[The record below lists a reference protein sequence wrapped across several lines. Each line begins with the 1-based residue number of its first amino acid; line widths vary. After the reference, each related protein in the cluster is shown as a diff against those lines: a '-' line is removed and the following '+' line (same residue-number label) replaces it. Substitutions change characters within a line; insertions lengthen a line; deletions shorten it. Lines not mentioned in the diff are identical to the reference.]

1 VKDRS
6 LLFIF
11 LVLFSFLGIQAQT
24 DSLSIQAKEGVETEI
39 VEKGYEPYNALA
51 PAKAAFYS
59 AILPGL
65 GQAYNGSYWKIP
77 IAYGGLATGVYY
89 YLENDKQYSKYRDA
103 YKNRIAGREDQFNGK
118 DERVFVSTDGLIR
131 AQEVY
136 QKNKE
141 ISLLVTV
148 GVYILNIIDANVE
161 AHLRQFNV
169 DEDLTLQPNF
179 DFNSLTGKTNYGLT
193 LNFNF

>member
-1 VKDRS
+1 MKNRS
-6 LLFIF
+6 LLCIF
-11 LVLFSFLGIQAQT
+11 LVLITFSGIQAQT
-24 DSLSIQAKEGVETEI
+24 DSLSIQVKEGVETEV
-39 VEKGYEPYNALA
+39 VEKDYEPYNALA

-77 IAYGGLATGVYY
+77 IAYGGLATGIYY
-89 YLENDKQYSKYRDA
+89 YLDNDKQYSKYRDA

-118 DERVFVSTDGLIR
+118 DEKVFVSTDGLIR